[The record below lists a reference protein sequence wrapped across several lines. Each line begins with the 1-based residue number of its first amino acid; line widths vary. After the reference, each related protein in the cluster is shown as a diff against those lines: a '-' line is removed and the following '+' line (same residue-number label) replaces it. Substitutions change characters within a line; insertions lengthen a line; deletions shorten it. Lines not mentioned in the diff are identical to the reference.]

1 MRHRSLQRRSIERF
15 FLIFPFCRSQR
26 KITLT
31 SRDSAL
37 AVNSFKPV
45 KKPFSTLLQPDPSQY
60 EQAAAQGMT
69 MNLKMEMIS
78 SGHPQTET
86 DSASWSMSDMS
97 LLSDFSDMS
106 SSEPEQDIFLP
117 DLSSSLESLHN
128 IEAFNFF
135 NEKQNLAFC

>member
-1 MRHRSLQRRSIERF
+1 MLESGEPGVHSFANSVYKVGPDEVG
-15 FLIFPFCRSQR
+15 S
-26 KITLT
+26 
-31 SRDSAL
+31 SESE
-37 AVNSFKPV
+37 AVNSFKPA
-45 KKPFSTLLQPDPSQY
+45 KKPFSTLLLQPEPVQY
-60 EQAAAQGMT
+60 EQAQAQGMT
-69 MNLKMEMIS
+69 MNLKMEMVS
-78 SGHPQTET
+78 SAHAQMET
-86 DSASWSMSDMS
+86 DSGGWSVSDMS

>member
-1 MRHRSLQRRSIERF
+1 MRKEGKQSCECV
-15 FLIFPFCRSQR
+15 LISGCCRSQR

-37 AVNSFKPV
+37 AVNSLKPA
-45 KKPFSTLLQPDPSQY
+45 KKPFSTLLLQPEPVQY
-60 EQAAAQGMT
+60 EQAPAQGMT
-69 MNLKMEMIS
+69 MNLKMEMVS
-78 SGHPQTET
+78 SAHAQTET
-86 DSASWSMSDMS
+86 DSGGWSVSDMS

>member
-1 MRHRSLQRRSIERF
+1 MHF
-15 FLIFPFCRSQR
+15 RSQR

-31 SRDSAL
+31 SRDAAL
-37 AVNSFKPV
+37 AVSSLRPV
-45 KKPFSTLLQPDPSQY
+45 KKPFSTLLQPEPVQY
-60 EQAAAQGMT
+60 EQPQPQGMT
-69 MNLKMEMIS
+69 MNLKMEVVS
-78 SGHPQTET
+78 SAHARTET
-86 DSASWSMSDMS
+86 DSGGWSVSDMS

>member
-1 MRHRSLQRRSIERF
+1 MNV

-45 KKPFSTLLQPDPSQY
+45 KKPFSTLLQQPDPSQY